1 MEVAD
6 EVPRRV
12 RELNWFELGPFTVF
26 DVETTGMSPVFDRV
40 VEIAARRIDA
50 DGSESAFE
58 TLVDPARPIPAAA
71 VAVHHITDD
80 MVANSPR
87 FGEAARRFLEFSAGS
102 TLVAHNARFDLAFLQ
117 EGLARH
123 GMQLWQGR
131 TLDSLRL
138 VKRCYPGLPSYR
150 LQDLRRLLR
159 LDDEAG
165 NDTAHRAGS
174 DVVWTVQ
181 VLRLSLER
189 ALRSGAIG

>member
-1 MEVAD
+1 M
-6 EVPRRV
+6 
-12 RELNWFELGPFTVF
+12 NWFELGPFTVF

-50 DGSESAFE
+50 DGSESVFE
-58 TLVDPARPIPAAA
+58 TLVDPVRSIPAAA

-80 MVANSPR
+80 MVAGAPR
-87 FGEAARRFLEFSAGS
+87 FGEAARNFLEFSAGS

-123 GMQLWQGR
+123 GMQLWQGK
-131 TLDSLRL
+131 TIDSLRL

-150 LQDLRRLLR
+150 LQDLRQLLR

-181 VLRLSLER
+181 VLRLSLDR
-189 ALRSGAIG
+189 ALRTRANG